1 MGTYLDEILDFHRYE
16 SRGDSR
22 SFDALVEKAGEI
34 EPTRGFKKALT
45 ASPANEMAVIAEIK
59 KRSPSLGELVSG
71 LIPSS
76 VGQEYEEGGAAA
88 LSVLTDAKYFGG
100 SSNDLREART
110 ACDLPVLRKDFTVD
124 LRDICD
130 ARIMGADAVLL
141 IAAALDDYELKDFM
155 ALSGELGLDALVEVH
170 DEAEVERALIVET
183 QIIGVNQRDL
193 QTFQVDTAR
202 ALRIG
207 ELLPTEMTK
216 VAESGIHSPDDIP
229 PLHDAGYRAILVGEY
244 LVQSEDRVKRVAGL
258 RTAVKA

>member
-1 MGTYLDEILDFHRYE
+1 VGTYLDEILDFHRYE

-22 SFDALVEKAGEI
+22 SLDALVEKAGEI
-34 EPTRGFKKALT
+34 EPTRGFKKALM

-155 ALSGELGLDALVEVH
+155 DLSGELGLDALVEVH

-258 RTAVKA
+258 RTAMKA

>member
-22 SFDALVEKAGEI
+22 SLDALVEKAGEV
-34 EPTRGFKKALT
+34 EPTRGFKKALM
-45 ASPANEMAVIAEIK
+45 ASPSNEMAVIAEIK

-71 LIPSS
+71 LIPSAVS
-76 VGQEYEEGGAAA
+76 QEYEEGGASA

-100 SSNDLREART
+100 SSIDLREART
-110 ACDLPVLRKDFTVD
+110 ACNLPVLRKDFTVD

-141 IAAALDDYELKDFM
+141 IAAALDDYELKDFS
-155 ALSGELGLDALVEVH
+155 ALSRELELDTLVEVH
-170 DEAEVERALIVET
+170 DEAEVERALMVET

-193 QTFQVDTAR
+193 QTFQVDTDR

-207 ELLPTEMTK
+207 KLLPSGMTT
-216 VAESGIHSPDDIP
+216 VAESGIHSPDDVTA
-229 PLHDAGYRAILVGEY
+229 LHNAGYRAVLVGEY
-244 LVQSEDRVKRVAGL
+244 LVQSENRAERVAGL
-258 RTAVKA
+258 RTATGA

>member
-22 SFDALVEKAGEI
+22 SLDALVEKAGEI
-34 EPTRGFKKALT
+34 EPTRGFKKALM

-229 PLHDAGYRAILVGEY
+229 SLHDAGYRAILVGEY

-258 RTAVKA
+258 RTAMKA

>member
-22 SFDALVEKAGEI
+22 SLDALVEKAGEI
-34 EPTRGFKKALT
+34 EPTRGFKKALM

-229 PLHDAGYRAILVGEY
+229 PLHDAGYRAILVGEH

-258 RTAVKA
+258 RTAMKA

>member
-22 SFDALVEKAGEI
+22 SLDALVEKAGEI

-155 ALSGELGLDALVEVH
+155 DLSGELGLDALVEVH

-258 RTAVKA
+258 RTAMKA

>member
-22 SFDALVEKAGEI
+22 SLDALVEKAGEI
-34 EPTRGFKKALT
+34 EPTRGFKKALM

-155 ALSGELGLDALVEVH
+155 DLSGELGLDALVEVH

-258 RTAVKA
+258 RTAMKA

>member
-1 MGTYLDEILDFHRYE
+1 VGTYLDEILDFHRYE

-22 SFDALVEKAGEI
+22 SLDALVEKAGEI

-155 ALSGELGLDALVEVH
+155 DLSGELGLDALVEVH
-170 DEAEVERALIVET
+170 DEAEVERALLVET

-258 RTAVKA
+258 RTAMKA

>member
-22 SFDALVEKAGEI
+22 SLDALVEKAGEI

-76 VGQEYEEGGAAA
+76 VGQEYEEGGAVA

-155 ALSGELGLDALVEVH
+155 DLSGELGLDALVEVH

-258 RTAVKA
+258 RTAMKA

>member
-22 SFDALVEKAGEI
+22 SLDALVEKAGEI
-34 EPTRGFKKALT
+34 EPTRGFKKALM

-155 ALSGELGLDALVEVH
+155 DLSGELGLDALVEVH
-170 DEAEVERALIVET
+170 DVDEVERALIVEA

-258 RTAVKA
+258 RTAMKA

>member
-22 SFDALVEKAGEI
+22 SLDALVEKAGEI
-34 EPTRGFKKALT
+34 EPTRGFKKALM

-100 SSNDLREART
+100 ASNDLREART

-155 ALSGELGLDALVEVH
+155 DLSGELGLDALVEVH

-258 RTAVKA
+258 RTAMKA

>member
-22 SFDALVEKAGEI
+22 SLDALVEKAGET
-34 EPTRGFKKALT
+34 EPTRGFKKALM
-45 ASPANEMAVIAEIK
+45 ASSVNEMAVIAEIK

-76 VGQEYEEGGAAA
+76 VSQEYEEGGAAA

-155 ALSGELGLDALVEVH
+155 DLSGELGLDALVEVH

-258 RTAVKA
+258 RTAMKA

>member
-1 MGTYLDEILDFHRYE
+1 VGTYLDEILDFHRYE

-22 SFDALVEKAGEI
+22 SLDALVEKAGEI
-34 EPTRGFKKALT
+34 EPTRGFKKALM

-258 RTAVKA
+258 RTAMKA

>member
-1 MGTYLDEILDFHRYE
+1 VGTYLDEILDFHRYE

-22 SFDALVEKAGEI
+22 SLDALVEKAGEI

-155 ALSGELGLDALVEVH
+155 DLSGELGLDALVEVH

-258 RTAVKA
+258 RTAMKA

>member
-22 SFDALVEKAGEI
+22 SLDALVEKAGEV
-34 EPTRGFKKALT
+34 EPPRGFKKALM
-45 ASPANEMAVIAEIK
+45 ASPSNEMAVIAEIK

-76 VGQEYEEGGAAA
+76 VSQEYEEGGASA

-100 SSNDLREART
+100 SSIDLRDART
-110 ACDLPVLRKDFTVD
+110 ACNLPVLRKDFTVD

-141 IAAALDDYELKDFM
+141 IAAALDDYELKDFS
-155 ALSGELGLDALVEVH
+155 ALSRELELDALVEVH
-170 DEAEVERALIVET
+170 DEAEVERALMVET

-193 QTFQVDTAR
+193 QTFQVDTDR

-207 ELLPTEMTK
+207 ELLPSGMTT
-216 VAESGIHSPDDIP
+216 VAESGIHSPDDVTA
-229 PLHDAGYRAILVGEY
+229 LH
-244 LVQSEDRVKRVAGL
+244 KRVTGQS
-258 RTAVKA
+258 

>member
-1 MGTYLDEILDFHRYE
+1 VGTYLDEILDFHRYE

-22 SFDALVEKAGEI
+22 SLDALVEKAGEI

-45 ASPANEMAVIAEIK
+45 ASPVNEMAVIAEIK

-155 ALSGELGLDALVEVH
+155 DLSGELGLDALVEVH
-170 DEAEVERALIVET
+170 DEVEVERALIVET

-258 RTAVKA
+258 RTAMKA